1 MSDEYMLTESAPK
14 RDDRPEER
22 TMHIKVYSPFKVYFD
37 GEGYSLSGKNTTG
50 PFDVLPEHHNFISL
64 LTPGEL
70 IIRNRSGDQK
80 MRINGGLLHVRSN
93 RAIVFLDV

>member
-1 MSDEYMLTESAPK
+1 
-14 RDDRPEER
+14 
-22 TMHIKVYSPFKVYFD
+22 
-37 GEGYSLSGKNTTG
+37 
-50 PFDVLPEHHNFISL
+50 
-64 LTPGEL
+64 L